1 MEENKI
7 QKLLDKNEEYK
18 KKWLQLT
25 EDDLFNWLVLQDE
38 MITESSNMK
47 AEYLEKK
54 LQSDKDKALKSLEL
68 KAVQD
73 EKGKGLTEKQIDAI
87 IKKDFFDSDIKQG
100 ALKATYELLYQRAQT
115 ITEFINIVKMN
126 NRK

>member
-25 EDDLFNWLVLQDE
+25 EDDLFNWLVLQDK

-68 KAVQD
+68 KSVQD

>member
-87 IKKDFFDSDIKQG
+87 IKKDFFDSDIKQW

>member
-73 EKGKGLTEKQIDAI
+73 EKGKSLTEKQIDAI

>member
-25 EDDLFNWLVLQDE
+25 EDDLFNRLVLQDE
-38 MITESSNMK
+38 MITESSK
-47 AEYLEKK
+47 LKSKYLEEK
-54 LQSDKDKALKSLEL
+54 LLSDKEKALRSIEL
-68 KAVQD
+68 KATKD
-73 EKGKGLTEKQIDAI
+73 ESWKGITEKVVDSI
-87 IKKDFFDSDIKQG
+87 IRKEFYEKDLDQL
-100 ALKATYELLYQRAQT
+100 ATKATYELLYQRAQT
-115 ITEFINIVKMN
+115 ITEYINIVKMN

>member
-73 EKGKGLTEKQIDAI
+73 EKWKGLTEKQIDAI